1 MVTDFSSGAAG
12 AARGTLE
19 AWGLEING
27 FALVLAGGSAVV
39 TASLVAVETP
49 LGTPLLFAD
58 ETLTVTLMY
67 NDGTG
72 VALSEQ
78 MVTFDAESS
87 AVGVT
92 LDAAPDATRG
102 TLTAVVA
109 SAIPVNVEVAPTAL
123 PVEISPRRF
132 RLSLS
137 GAPADPAQRVA
148 REARPHAYIPDRNSE
163 PLVSTITVTEG
174 ITIESLVVGVAIS
187 HPERGDLEV
196 VLTLP
201 GGMTVTLYSPS
212 SLGP

>member
-1 MVTDFSSGAAG
+1 M
-12 AARGTLE
+12 TL
-19 AWGLEING
+19 A
-27 FALVLAGGSAVV
+27 
-39 TASLVAVETP
+39 
-49 LGTPLLFAD
+49 
-58 ETLTVTLMY
+58 Y

-72 VALSEQ
+72 VALSPTP
-78 MVTFDAESS
+78 VTFDAEST

-92 LDAAPDATRG
+92 LDAAPDATPG

-109 SAIPVNVEVAPTAL
+109 GAVPVNVEVAPAAL

-137 GAPADPAQRVA
+137 GAPADPARRIA
-148 REARPHAYIPDRNSE
+148 REARPHAYIPYIDFA

-187 HPERGDLEV
+187 HPERGDLGV

-201 GGMTVTLYSPS
+201 GGTTVTLYSPNFS
-212 SLGP
+212 DFESDLVRAYTSVARRGSGGLDRG

>member
-1 MVTDFSSGAAG
+1 M
-12 AARGTLE
+12 
-19 AWGLEING
+19 
-27 FALVLAGGSAVV
+27 LAGGSAAV
-39 TASLVAVETP
+39 TASLAAVETP
-49 LGTPLLFAD
+49 LGTPRLFAD
-58 ETLTVTLMY
+58 ETLTVTLAY

-72 VALSEQ
+72 VALSPTP
-78 MVTFDAESS
+78 VTFDAESS

-92 LDAAPDATRG
+92 LDAAPDATPG

-109 SAIPVNVEVAPTAL
+109 GAVPVNVEVAPAAL

-137 GAPADPAQRVA
+137 GAPADPARRVA
-148 REARPHAYIPDRNSE
+148 REARPHAYIPYLDFA

-201 GGMTVTLYSPS
+201 GGNDGDTVQS
-212 SLGP
+212 